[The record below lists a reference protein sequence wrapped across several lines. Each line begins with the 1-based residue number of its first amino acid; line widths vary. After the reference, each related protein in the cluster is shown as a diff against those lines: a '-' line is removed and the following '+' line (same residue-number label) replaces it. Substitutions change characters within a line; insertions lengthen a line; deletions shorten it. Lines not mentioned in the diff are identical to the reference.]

1 MVLKTA
7 QYVAID
13 ARYDEQTERMIIFD
27 FKGKRT
33 QFRSQTNR
41 IKANFQRVSNDFFV
55 YEKKNFNI
63 KTF

>member
-33 QFRSQTNR
+33 QFRMYMLTNKPNKSEFPTS
-41 IKANFQRVSNDFFV
+41 I
-55 YEKKNFNI
+55 
-63 KTF
+63 